1 MGLLS
6 PMIVQLVKQFLTSLP
21 NPVIQALCEV
31 SILNLQNQDNLF
43 RKCKKNHYQ
52 KQAIPKQTIRVLLNV
67 VSPEHLFFV
76 QACGGVLEHKIS

>member
-43 RKCKKNHYQ
+43 RKCKMTAKNRLYLNRRSVFHY
-52 KQAIPKQTIRVLLNV
+52 V
-67 VSPEHLFFV
+67 VSSEHLLFV
-76 QACGGVLEHKIS
+76 QACGGVLVHKIS